1 MTALAGKRQVTRWL
15 YNPEMRYRR
24 LGDTSLRVSV
34 LALGCGNFGGVGSIP
49 ELFGRGDDRDTAF
62 TLMDTAREQGITLF
76 DTADAYGGGTSERWV
91 GEWLASRRA
100 RDDVVLT
107 TKVRNRVGPRPC
119 DEGLSARHIREQ
131 IDASLRRLGT
141 DRADLYLAHAPDP
154 QVSIDETL
162 GAFDELIRAGKVRYA
177 GLSNYA
183 GADLQAAVGAAARGG
198 STVANLQSGYSLLDR
213 AAARD
218 FQLCAEHGIG
228 FTAHSPL
235 AGGWLTG
242 KYRAGQPLPPGS
254 RMALRPEPYQRWR
267 NDTTYGVIGA
277 LDRAA
282 RDRGLSL
289 PALALA
295 WVLTDPAVAA
305 TVIGPR
311 RPEHVEQAVAALDV
325 TLTTEER
332 AAIVH

>member
-1 MTALAGKRQVTRWL
+1 MIETRELPVIAG
-15 YNPEMRYRR
+15 N
-24 LGDTSLRVSV
+24 
-34 LALGCGNFGGVGSIP
+34 
-49 ELFGRGDDRDTAF
+49 
-62 TLMDTAREQGITLF
+62 
-76 DTADAYGGGTSERWV
+76 GGGTSERWV

-107 TKVRNRVGPRPC
+107 TKVRNRVGPRPG

-131 IDASLRRLGT
+131 IDAS
-141 DRADLYLAHAPDP
+141 
-154 QVSIDETL
+154 
-162 GAFDELIRAGKVRYA
+162 
-177 GLSNYA
+177 LSNYA

-213 AAARD
+213 AAAGDLR
-218 FQLCAEHGIG
+218 LCAEHGIG

-242 KYRAGQPLPPGS
+242 KYRAGQPFPPGS
-254 RMALRPEPYQRWR
+254 RMALRPEPYRQWR
-267 NDTTYGVIGA
+267 NDRTYGVIGA

-295 WVLTDPAVAA
+295 WVLTDPAVTAA
-305 TVIGPR
+305 VIGPR